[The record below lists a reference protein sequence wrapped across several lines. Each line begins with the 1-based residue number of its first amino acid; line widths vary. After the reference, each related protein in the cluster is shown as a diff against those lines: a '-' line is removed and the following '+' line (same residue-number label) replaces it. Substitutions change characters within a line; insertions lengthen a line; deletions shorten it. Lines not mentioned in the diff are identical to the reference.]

1 MMNGPFR
8 VPAQAGTQ
16 SQNLNWVPACA
27 GTRCSVN
34 AGGAK

>member
-1 MMNGPFR
+1 MTHLIR

-16 SQNLNWVPACA
+16 SQGLNWNPACA
-27 GTRCSVN
+27 GTRRSVN